1 MNGPSMSPGELIL
14 ETLNNIKQEAVLKG
28 QLRNLQ
34 SVGVPEIASSHI
46 AVSYD
51 NEKIVNNEIMMV
63 GRNAKKNYYAMKEK
77 ELVLMITL
85 NGVLL
90 FSAVLML
97 LNIKFANQSW
107 ILALI
112 VSGACIVGVLVAVYG
127 IKDFSIIDGTT
138 FNDKSN
144 KDPLDATIAITMPFI
159 IFTII
164 LVIIAAA
171 ASGVIWW
178 ASKKNAQTSSPPAS
192 SSP

>member
-1 MNGPSMSPGELIL
+1 MSPGELIL